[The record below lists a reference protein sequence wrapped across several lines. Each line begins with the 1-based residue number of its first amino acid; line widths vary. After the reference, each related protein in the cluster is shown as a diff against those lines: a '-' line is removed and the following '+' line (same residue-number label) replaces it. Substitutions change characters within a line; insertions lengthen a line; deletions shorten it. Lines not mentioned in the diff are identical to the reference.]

1 MKTGSRLCKGLG
13 LFGSLVIN
21 IVLCQVSSGA
31 AVSPD
36 RGSGVSL
43 EGSFGKLPLYFIENQ
58 GQRDA
63 GGGYVVRGGK
73 STLYLTSQGLTF
85 VLTGSTLPW
94 QGAQVDKASF
104 SSSRAGVGAEET
116 GSLRRWV
123 VKLDFVGA
131 NEGVVPE
138 GEGLTP
144 AVVSY
149 FKGPHEQ
156 WRTGLRAYGSV
167 IYRDL
172 WPGIDLIYTGT
183 ANRLK
188 YSFVVKPGSDPG
200 RIRLAYRGVS
210 SLRVTE
216 GGRLEVRAPM
226 GGFEDDRPVAYQE
239 EAGRKVEVGAEYV
252 VGGEGGEGSL
262 GYGFKLEDYDRD
274 KPLVIDPVVLVY
286 CGYIGESGV
295 ERRGIAVDSSGNAY
309 VTGYTA
315 SSEAT
320 FPVTVGPDLTYNGSY
335 DAFVAKVNPS
345 GTALVYCGYIG
356 GMDNDMGYDIA
367 VDRDGNAYI
376 TGNTFSTAATFP
388 VTVGPHLNY
397 SGAGSEEAGDAFVA
411 KVNASGTAL
420 VYCGYIGGN
429 GGDIGYGIA
438 VDGSGNAYVTGYTT
452 SSQTTFPVTIGP
464 DITYNGG
471 GYDAF
476 VAKVNASGT
485 ALVYCGYIGGSGY
498 EFGYDIAVDGDG
510 NAYVTGITASYQYSF
525 PVTVGPDLTHNG
537 ISDAFVAK
545 VNPSGTALV
554 YCGYIGGSGGD
565 IGRGIAVDGDGN
577 AYVTGGTGS
586 SEATFP
592 VTVGPDLTY
601 NGSGTNAFVA
611 KVNASG
617 TALVYCGY
625 IGGDGTGGG
634 IAVDSD
640 GNAYVTGGTGASEAT
655 FPVTVGPDLTYNGG
669 YDAFVAKVNASGTA
683 LVYCGYIGGSG
694 WDNGWDIAVDGDGNA
709 YVNGYT
715 ESSETTFPV
724 TAGPDLTYNG
734 NGAFVAKIREFKL
747 VDDKGMFFIIRNH
760 RGGGA
765 VIHLD

>member
-1 MKTGSRLCKGLG
+1 
-13 LFGSLVIN
+13 
-21 IVLCQVSSGA
+21 
-31 AVSPD
+31 
-36 RGSGVSL
+36 
-43 EGSFGKLPLYFIENQ
+43 
-58 GQRDA
+58 
-63 GGGYVVRGGK
+63 
-73 STLYLTSQGLTF
+73 
-85 VLTGSTLPW
+85 
-94 QGAQVDKASF
+94 
-104 SSSRAGVGAEET
+104 
-116 GSLRRWV
+116 
-123 VKLDFVGA
+123 
-131 NEGVVPE
+131 
-138 GEGLTP
+138 
-144 AVVSY
+144 
-149 FKGPHEQ
+149 
-156 WRTGLRAYGSV
+156 
-167 IYRDL
+167 
-172 WPGIDLIYTGT
+172 
-183 ANRLK
+183 
-188 YSFVVKPGSDPG
+188 
-200 RIRLAYRGVS
+200 
-210 SLRVTE
+210 
-216 GGRLEVRAPM
+216 
-226 GGFEDDRPVAYQE
+226 
-239 EAGRKVEVGAEYV
+239 
-252 VGGEGGEGSL
+252 
-262 GYGFKLEDYDRD
+262 
-274 KPLVIDPVVLVY
+274 
-286 CGYIGESGV
+286 
-295 ERRGIAVDSSGNAY
+295 
-309 VTGYTA
+309 
-315 SSEAT
+315 
-320 FPVTVGPDLTYNGSY
+320 
-335 DAFVAKVNPS
+335 
-345 GTALVYCGYIG
+345 
-356 GMDNDMGYDIA
+356 
-367 VDRDGNAYI
+367 
-376 TGNTFSTAATFP
+376 
-388 VTVGPHLNY
+388 
-397 SGAGSEEAGDAFVA
+397 
-411 KVNASGTAL
+411 
-420 VYCGYIGGN
+420 
-429 GGDIGYGIA
+429 
-438 VDGSGNAYVTGYTT
+438 
-452 SSQTTFPVTIGP
+452 
-464 DITYNGG
+464 
-471 GYDAF
+471 
-476 VAKVNASGT
+476 VNASGT